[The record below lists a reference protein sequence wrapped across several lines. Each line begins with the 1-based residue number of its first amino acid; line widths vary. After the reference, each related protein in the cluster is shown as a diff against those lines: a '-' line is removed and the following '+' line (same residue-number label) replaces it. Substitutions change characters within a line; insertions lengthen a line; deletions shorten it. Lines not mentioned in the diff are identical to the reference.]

1 MKEFV
6 KVLRGITDAAAAIQA
21 GTFTDGD
28 FVDFQRLEHE
38 IITGR
43 ARLQLDALEG
53 DALTSLYLC
62 VKLRARE
69 ALGLDAIYERRTP
82 QGNDKSGIELLKVT
96 RNPRGKE

>member
-1 MKEFV
+1 MNDFV
-6 KVLRGITDAAAAIQA
+6 KVLQAITDAATSVDA
-21 GTFTDGD
+21 GTFTNNK

-43 ARLQLDALEG
+43 ARLQFDALEG

-69 ALGLDAIYERRTP
+69 ALGLDTIY
-82 QGNDKSGIELLKVT
+82 T
-96 RNPRGKE
+96 RGTRDAKG